1 MASPTVVASWLLL
14 GCVGNAVDLDL
25 DKCINL
31 SKELL
36 DSVNATLS
44 SEEINK
50 GFNCTSDLMNDIT
63 KATTVIACEPDPS
76 SLKKTGCTRQ
86 RKTAFDQVTCLRNI
100 TEDLLKYKAEFSK
113 YQLKGL
119 SKQLDKTLS
128 KIDALIKVLP
138 SSAKATF
145 RKKREISFPDRMK
158 LCEVLQAFR
167 VRTVTINRVM
177 NYLKSRH

>member
-76 SLKKTGCTRQ
+76 SLK
-86 RKTAFDQVTCLRNI
+86 VTCLRNI

-128 KIDALIKVLP
+128 KIDALIKVRRFTCYTPEGIAVFLGF
-138 SSAKATF
+138 AV
-145 RKKREISFPDRMK
+145 IS
-158 LCEVLQAFR
+158 
-167 VRTVTINRVM
+167 VTSM
-177 NYLKSRH
+177 FCTQGF